1 MIKTVLKVNGMMCGM
16 CEAHM
21 NDLVRKNFNVKKVT
35 SSVKGGET
43 VVISEENLDIPFL
56 KKEIKEIDLI
66 HGFGMTENNPYGLQ
80 KRFSG
85 FMDNMTER
93 GPYLTNPKE
102 IKRYHKTL
110 VD

>member
-1 MIKTVLKVNGMMCGM
+1 M
-16 CEAHM
+16 
-21 NDLVRKNFNVKKVT
+21 DL
-35 SSVKGGET
+35 
-43 VVISEENLDIPFL
+43 NLAR
-56 KKEIKEIDLI
+56 I

>member
-1 MIKTVLKVNGMMCGM
+1 MKFGHYM
-16 CEAHM
+16 
-21 NDLVRKNFNVKKVT
+21 
-35 SSVKGGET
+35 
-43 VVISEENLDIPFL
+43 SEFL
-56 KKEIKEIDLI
+56 YNPRDDLI
-66 HGFGMTENNPYGLQ
+66 RGFGMTENNPYGLQ